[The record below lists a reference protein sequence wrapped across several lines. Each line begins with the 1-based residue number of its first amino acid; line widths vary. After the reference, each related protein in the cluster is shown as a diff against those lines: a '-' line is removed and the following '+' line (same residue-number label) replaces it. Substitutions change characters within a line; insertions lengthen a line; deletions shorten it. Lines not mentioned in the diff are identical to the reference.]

1 MISNPGSSSGSGGSD
16 KTNKT
21 NQGNDFSTQ
30 TRLSGMARAIM
41 SSLILGNLERSKD
54 KVEFNQKDV
63 KIFDVKIPV
72 MKESINKVKEGM
84 KILMHVDVVSD
95 VFVQRAVSHCVLT
108 CFSMVLQFGMIS
120 FYSKEE
126 MPDEERR
133 KFSQSLQNII
143 DDFDFCPH
151 PSDPQPKTID
161 LKDSYV

>member
-1 MISNPGSSSGSGGSD
+1 MISNPGSSSGSDGSD
-16 KTNKT
+16 KTSKDNKD
-21 NQGNDFSTQ
+21 NGFSEQ
-30 TRLSGMARAIM
+30 TRLSGMAQAIM
-41 SSLILGNLERSKD
+41 LSLILGNLERSKD
-54 KVEFNQKDV
+54 KVEFNPKDV

-84 KILMHVDVVSD
+84 KISMDVDVSD
-95 VFVQRAVSHCVLT
+95 VFVQRAVSHCVQT

-120 FYSKEE
+120 FYSKGK

-143 DDFDFCPH
+143 DDFDFCSH
-151 PSDPQPKTID
+151 PSDPQPKTTD